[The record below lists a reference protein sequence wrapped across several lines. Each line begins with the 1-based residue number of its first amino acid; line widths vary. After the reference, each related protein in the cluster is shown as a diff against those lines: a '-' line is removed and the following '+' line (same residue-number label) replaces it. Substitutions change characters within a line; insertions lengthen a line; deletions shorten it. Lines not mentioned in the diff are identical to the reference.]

1 MFGMIGLEGIS
12 GSSFLEV
19 LRNLVLEYVPDGER
33 VLKLLSDNAE
43 LFLALGIAVGLSQ
56 CFFGYAMRKLWTGI
70 LSVILCGCFGA
81 AAAVA
86 VFPEPAALS
95 AVTAVAA
102 VLGGVTG
109 YFLWIAGC
117 FLRPFFVVAVAVFI
131 LFVISGS
138 NVPGIIAGL
147 SAGLVAGVATV
158 AFYRVCLVF
167 YTALAGGMLAG
178 ACISGFVGVTGYP
191 VLLIGGLIAVAG
203 IAVQFVMGRNSK
215 LAAGAGMSA
224 KEAAKR
230 LKATTQMDMAAQL
243 AATDE
248 QDGDGQESPCEAGTA
263 DGTVPSGEDFTRPQE
278 EKTEEALQAKPGGN
292 GEAAGVCPACG
303 TPDSERAKFCM
314 QCGLKL

>member
-1 MFGMIGLEGIS
+1 
-12 GSSFLEV
+12 
-19 LRNLVLEYVPDGER
+19 
-33 VLKLLSDNAE
+33 
-43 LFLALGIAVGLSQ
+43 
-56 CFFGYAMRKLWTGI
+56 
-70 LSVILCGCFGA
+70 
-81 AAAVA
+81 
-86 VFPEPAALS
+86 
-95 AVTAVAA
+95 
-102 VLGGVTG
+102 
-109 YFLWIAGC
+109 
-117 FLRPFFVVAVAVFI
+117 
-131 LFVISGS
+131 
-138 NVPGIIAGL
+138 
-147 SAGLVAGVATV
+147 
-158 AFYRVCLVF
+158 
-167 YTALAGGMLAG
+167 MLAG
-178 ACISGFVGVTGYP
+178 VCISGFVGVTGYP

-278 EKTEEALQAKPGGN
+278 EKTEEALPAKTGEN

-303 TPDSERAKFCM
+303 TPYSERAKFCM

>member
-1 MFGMIGLEGIS
+1 MFGMIGLELIS

-102 VLGGVTG
+102 VLGGAAG
-109 YFLWIAGC
+109 Y

-178 ACISGFVGVTGYP
+178 VCISGFVGVTGYP

-278 EKTEEALQAKPGGN
+278 EKTEEALPAKTGEN

-303 TPDSERAKFCM
+303 TPYSERAKFCM

>member
-81 AAAVA
+81 AAVVT

-102 VLGGVTG
+102 VLGGVAG

-167 YTALAGGMLAG
+167 YTALAGGMLAL
-178 ACISGFVGVTGYP
+178 S
-191 VLLIGGLIAVAG
+191 LIHI
-203 IAVQFVMGRNSK
+203 
-215 LAAGAGMSA
+215 
-224 KEAAKR
+224 
-230 LKATTQMDMAAQL
+230 
-243 AATDE
+243 
-248 QDGDGQESPCEAGTA
+248 
-263 DGTVPSGEDFTRPQE
+263 
-278 EKTEEALQAKPGGN
+278 
-292 GEAAGVCPACG
+292 
-303 TPDSERAKFCM
+303 
-314 QCGLKL
+314 